1 MTATTYT
8 QYPTLTAFLD
18 ATAEMAKGERPTR
31 QMTVEAYIL
40 ALLVR
45 WQLEDE
51 GTPPDNPAL
60 VDTNND
66 LAELNKEMG
75 DDERGAVMRQLILWI
90 TNGDGWLRDYLSRA
104 SQVVVTHNNR

>member
-1 MTATTYT
+1 MTETHYT
-8 QYPTLTAFLD
+8 QYQTLGEFLD
-18 ATAEMAKGERPTR
+18 KTAEMAKGERPVG

-66 LAELNKEMG
+66 LVELSKEMG
-75 DDERGAVMRQLILWI
+75 DYERGAVMRQLILWI
-90 TNGDGWLRDYLSRA
+90 SNGDGWLRDYFSRT
-104 SQVVVTHNNR
+104 SELR

>member
-1 MTATTYT
+1 MTATLYT

-18 ATAEMAKGERPTR
+18 ATADMAKGERPVK

-40 ALLVR
+40 SLLVR

-51 GTPPDNPAL
+51 GAPPDNPAL

-66 LAELNKEMG
+66 LAELSKEMG

-90 TNGDGWLRDYLSRA
+90 TNGDGWLRDYLNRA
-104 SQVVVTHNNR
+104 SKLQ